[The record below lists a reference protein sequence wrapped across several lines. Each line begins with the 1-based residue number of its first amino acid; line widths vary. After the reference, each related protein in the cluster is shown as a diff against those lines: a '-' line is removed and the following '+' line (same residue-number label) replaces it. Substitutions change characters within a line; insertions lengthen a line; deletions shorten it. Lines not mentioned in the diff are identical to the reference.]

1 MDPYGEWHDDKYEPV
16 RDKDGSVIQF
26 EIEDF
31 DDSYV
36 WDLVFEYGYGAG
48 EEFNTDYEEVVVC
61 LGWWG
66 NIVAEFRLVEED

>member
-1 MDPYGEWHDDKYEPV
+1 MDPYGEWHESQYEPV
-16 RDKDGSVIQF
+16 RRKDGSIARF

-36 WDLVFEYGYGAG
+36 WDLVFEYGYGEG
-48 EEFNTDYEEVVVC
+48 DQCNKDYEEEVVF

-66 NIVAEFRLVEED
+66 NVVAEFRPIEED